1 MLKDI
6 INFHSTILKGA
17 HLCIVDMRV
26 KMSIVRIVYMRIDN
40 IIEILAKLVE
50 KHVMVTMVT
59 L

>member
-50 KHVMVTMVT
+50 NHVMVTM
-59 L
+59 